1 MVCKHKSCQ
10 APVGATEIGRR
21 ASVLSPLPGLG
32 SVAPT
37 GAWALVGTLIP
48 GLAPWATICRPPGDD
63 FGRPSGEDFGRPLG
77 EERGQSLHA
86 LVTGANGF
94 LGRYIVEQLLARGDR
109 VRALVRR
116 DVPELAALGVE
127 LVRGDIRDL
136 AAVKAAS
143 HEVDAVFHVAAVAGI
158 WGPWKHYFEIN
169 VSGTANVLE
178 ACLQNQV
185 PKLIYT
191 SSPSVTFAGGDQCG
205 VDESVPYPDKYLC
218 YYPQT
223 KAMAEQLV
231 LEANC
236 PELMTVAL
244 RPHLIWGPRDQ
255 HLIPRL
261 LERARSN
268 KLRYVGDRKNMI
280 DAVYVENAA
289 AAHLQA
295 ADALEPGSPVCG
307 KAYFITNDE
316 PVNCWEWI
324 DQLLALADLPPVKKG
339 LSTPSAYAVGA
350 LLEGAWTLLR
360 RTDEPRMTRFLAL
373 QLGTS
378 HWFDIAAAKRDFGYQ
393 PAVSMAEG
401 MQRLAASWKR

>member
-1 MVCKHKSCQ
+1 M
-10 APVGATEIGRR
+10 
-21 ASVLSPLPGLG
+21 
-32 SVAPT
+32 
-37 GAWALVGTLIP
+37 
-48 GLAPWATICRPPGDD
+48 
-63 FGRPSGEDFGRPLG
+63 
-77 EERGQSLHA
+77 HA

-116 DVPELAALGVE
+116 DAPELTAIGAE
-127 LVRGDIRDL
+127 LARGDVRELSALI
-136 AAVKAAS
+136 KAA
-143 HEVDAVFHVAAVAGI
+143 EGVDAVFHVAAVAGI
-158 WGPWKHYFEIN
+158 WGPWKHYFDIN

-178 ACLQNQV
+178 ACLQNKV
-185 PKLIYT
+185 PKLIFT
-191 SSPSVTFAGGDQCG
+191 SSPSVTFGGSDQCG
-205 VDESVPYPDKYLC
+205 VDERVPYPEKYLA

-231 LEANC
+231 LDANC
-236 PELMTVAL
+236 DDLRTCAL

-261 LERARSN
+261 LERARSG
-268 KLRYVGDRKNMI
+268 KLRYVGNRLNQI

-295 ADALEPGSPVCG
+295 ADALCESSPVCG
-307 KAYFITNDE
+307 KAFFITNDE

-324 DQLLALADLPPVKKG
+324 DEILALANLPPVKKG
-339 LSTPSAYAVGA
+339 ISTRGAYVAGAV
-350 LLEGAWTLLR
+350 LEGLWKLLR

-378 HWFDIAAAKRDFGYQ
+378 HWFHIDAAKNDFGYE
-393 PAVSMAEG
+393 PKISMAEG
-401 MQRLAASWKR
+401 MRRLGVALASRGRES

>member
-1 MVCKHKSCQ
+1 LRGAFGGKGASERIIASCR
-10 APVGATEIGRR
+10 ADFNNEAEI
-21 ASVLSPLPGLG
+21 
-32 SVAPT
+32 
-37 GAWALVGTLIP
+37 
-48 GLAPWATICRPPGDD
+48 
-63 FGRPSGEDFGRPLG
+63 E
-77 EERGQSLHA
+77 LHA

-116 DVPELAALGVE
+116 DASELAAIGAE
-127 LVRGDIRDL
+127 IARGDVRDL
-136 AAVKAAS
+136 PALFRAA
-143 HEVDAVFHVAAVAGI
+143 EGVDAVFHVAAVAGI
-158 WGPWKHYFEIN
+158 WGPWKHYFESN
-169 VSGTANVLE
+169 FQGTVHVLE
-178 ACLQNQV
+178 ACLKNKV
-185 PKLIYT
+185 PKLIFT

-205 VDESVPYPDKYLC
+205 VDESVPYPEKYLC

-223 KAMAEQLV
+223 KAMAEELV
-231 LEANC
+231 LGQNSD
-236 PELMTVAL
+236 ELLTCAL

-261 LERARSN
+261 LDRARSG
-268 KLRYVGDRKNMI
+268 KLRYVGDLKNMV

-295 ADALEPGSPVCG
+295 ADALEKGSPVGG

-324 DQLLALADLPPVKKG
+324 DEILALANLPPIKKG
-339 LSTPSAYAVGA
+339 ISKRGAYVAGA
-350 LLEGAWTLLR
+350 ALEGLWTLLR

-393 PAVSMAEG
+393 PTISMAEG
-401 MQRLAASWKR
+401 MRRLAVAMREAGSR